1 MEDDEVVASDA
12 AGGGGNPL
20 LVGVPPVEETV
31 DRHIRAM
38 ITTNDNIY
46 FDQWKKKY
54 TQGTPTRLRA
64 ALTQLLPT
72 LIGARDYAGA
82 AKVLAVMYHRFSV
95 TPALCVEL
103 LVLVGNIQS
112 ACDYLESYFHAHPAD
127 PHGAR
132 MFSGFLERYYPDSVD
147 AQVSVYIRWMKADPS
162 CSYALEKVME
172 LSSAGAISSYSLTKA
187 LVEALDFFSD
197 ATEPASTKNGPNSVL
212 QHAIY

>member
-1 MEDDEVVASDA
+1 MEDGEVVASDA

-20 LVGVPPVEETV
+20 LVGAPPVEETV

-72 LIGARDYAGA
+72 LIGVRDYAGA

-95 TPALCVEL
+95 TPALCVEKML
-103 LVLVGNIQS
+103 LLKELLLFYIIHGEFYEAYRLYQDKIQN
-112 ACDYLESYFHAHPAD
+112 
-127 PHGAR
+127 
-132 MFSGFLERYYPDSVD
+132 FSGFLEKYYPDSVD

-162 CSYALEKVME
+162 CSYALEKIME